1 MKKSLLIILLT
12 ALLGVTLFAVDKP
25 APGKPAP
32 PRRGPQ
38 IWQIFARLD
47 DDSRREL
54 IRLQQEN
61 PEEYRKKLHDYVEKF
76 RGEEKSHRE
85 LIYGIVE
92 QYQKCES
99 EAEKAA
105 LRAQLETEIGKKFD
119 QDVDVHRR
127 HVESLKR
134 RAEKLGAEVER
145 RAENREK
152 IISTITESLLSGKKA
167 LPGCPCPA
175 EKGAAPAGSGK

>member
-1 MKKSLLIILLT
+1 MKKSFVFILLT

-32 PRRGPQ
+32 PHRGPQ
-38 IWQIFARLD
+38 MWQIFARLD
-47 DDSRREL
+47 DESRQEL

-76 RGEEKSHRE
+76 RSEEKSHRE
-85 LIYGIVE
+85 LLQGIVE
-92 QYQKCES
+92 QYKNSES
-99 EAEKAA
+99 DAEKAA
-105 LRAQLETEIGKKFD
+105 LRAKLEAEIGKKFD
-119 QDVDVHRR
+119 QDVELHRR

-152 IISTITESLLSGKKA
+152 IISTITESLLSGKK
-167 LPGCPCPA
+167 LFPGCPCPA
-175 EKGAAPAGSGK
+175 EKCVAPAGSGK